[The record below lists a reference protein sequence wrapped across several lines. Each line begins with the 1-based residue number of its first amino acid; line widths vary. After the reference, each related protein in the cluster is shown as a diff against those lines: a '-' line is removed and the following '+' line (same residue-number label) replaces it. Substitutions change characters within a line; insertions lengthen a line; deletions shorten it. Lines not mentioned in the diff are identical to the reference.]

1 MSKAGISEIYNSW
14 KHVVIF
20 NRRKNGLCP
29 HSPFSRKDLVY
40 GVPLVRRLLG
50 YPQTFSKGTRYWQRV
65 LTGRLLKYKQ
75 PYIHTDQTAFLR
87 TELFDMGYRIFLHY
101 ANGAVMEIKLGDNPQ
116 PVGPL
121 TASSDLQ
128 SILFPDGHLKH
139 PVIC

>member
-1 MSKAGISEIYNSW
+1 MSTQPVLQKGFSLWSITGTKITGISPDVLQRDTLLAAGIYI
-14 KHVVIF
+14 
-20 NRRKNGLCP
+20 
-29 HSPFSRKDLVY
+29 
-40 GVPLVRRLLG
+40 
-50 YPQTFSKGTRYWQRV
+50 
-65 LTGRLLKYKQ
+65 TGRLLKYKQ

-139 PVIC
+139 PVTC

>member
-1 MSKAGISEIYNSW
+1 MVCVHTVRSPERIWFMEYHWYEDYWDIPRRSPKG
-14 KHVVIF
+14 HVTG
-20 NRRKNGLCP
+20 NG
-29 HSPFSRKDLVY
+29 Y
-40 GVPLVRRLLG
+40 
-50 YPQTFSKGTRYWQRV
+50 YI
-65 LTGRLLKYKQ
+65 TGRLLKYKQ

>member
-1 MSKAGISEIYNSW
+1 MEYHWYEDYWDIPRRSPKG
-14 KHVVIF
+14 HVT
-20 NRRKNGLCP
+20 G
-29 HSPFSRKDLVY
+29 S
-40 GVPLVRRLLG
+40 G
-50 YPQTFSKGTRYWQRV
+50 YYI
-65 LTGRLLKYKQ
+65 TGRLLKYKQ

-139 PVIC
+139 PVICRQRQMCIRDRSYVKQQTGVGRLYSMPKFKHLS

>member
-1 MSKAGISEIYNSW
+1 MATLIIEMDGGLVNEVYSTLLEPLNIQVYDTDDIPRRSPKG
-14 KHVVIF
+14 HVT
-20 NRRKNGLCP
+20 G
-29 HSPFSRKDLVY
+29 S
-40 GVPLVRRLLG
+40 G
-50 YPQTFSKGTRYWQRV
+50 YYI
-65 LTGRLLKYKQ
+65 TGRLLKYKQ

>member
-1 MSKAGISEIYNSW
+1 MSTQPVLQKGFGLWSTTGTKITGIPRRSP
-14 KHVVIF
+14 KGHVT
-20 NRRKNGLCP
+20 G
-29 HSPFSRKDLVY
+29 S
-40 GVPLVRRLLG
+40 G
-50 YPQTFSKGTRYWQRV
+50 YYI
-65 LTGRLLKYKQ
+65 TGRLLKYKQ